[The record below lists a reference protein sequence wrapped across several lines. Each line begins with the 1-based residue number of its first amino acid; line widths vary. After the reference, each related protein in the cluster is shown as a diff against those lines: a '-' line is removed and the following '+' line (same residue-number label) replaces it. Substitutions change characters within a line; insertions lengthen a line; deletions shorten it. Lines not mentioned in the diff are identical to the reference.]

1 MKKYLILFLIFCLLL
16 TVFTGCGRKQS
27 LSRYTTV
34 MHRDIPIALN
44 APAAPILAA
53 LGAPFGY
60 GESKSGVYHGVE
72 KTYEFT
78 GLRVKTFQS
87 GDEERILGVMIT
99 GSSMQTP
106 DGIAI
111 GDPASRV
118 AECFGADA
126 IQNDC
131 CVVSRSQERMVVLLE
146 HNVVTAIQYTLA

>member
-16 TVFTGCGRKQS
+16 TAFTGCGRTQS

-60 GESKSGVYHGVE
+60 GESKSGVYRGVE

-99 GSSMQTP
+99 CKPPTASPSGTQL
-106 DGIAI
+106 
-111 GDPASRV
+111 PALRNALVQMPSKMTAV
-118 AECFGADA
+118 WSTAAKSGWW
-126 IQNDC
+126 C
-131 CVVSRSQERMVVLLE
+131 CWSTM
-146 HNVVTAIQYTLA
+146 

>member
-16 TVFTGCGRKQS
+16 TALSGCGRVQS

-60 GESKSGVYHGVE
+60 GESKSGVYAGVE
-72 KTYEFT
+72 KTYEFS

-99 GSSMQTP
+99 DKAMQTP
-106 DGIAI
+106 DGISI

-118 AECFGADA
+118 MECFGADA
-126 IQNDC
+126 IQDNC
-131 CVVSRSQERMVVLLE
+131 CVVSRKQERMVVLLE

>member
-16 TVFTGCGRKQS
+16 TAFTGCGRKQS

-99 GSSMQTP
+99 GSS
-106 DGIAI
+106 I

>member
-16 TVFTGCGRKQS
+16 TAFTGCGRKQS

-118 AECFGADA
+118 GADA

>member
-16 TVFTGCGRKQS
+16 TAFSGCGRKQS

-60 GESKSGVYHGVE
+60 GESKSGVHNGVE
-72 KTYEFT
+72 KTYEFS

-87 GDEERILGVMIT
+87 GDEERVLGIMIT
-99 GSSMQTP
+99 DNSMQTP
-106 DGIAI
+106 EGIAI
-111 GDPASRV
+111 GDPVSRV
-118 AECFGADA
+118 AECFGADS

-131 CVVSRSQERMVVLLE
+131 CVVSRRQEQMVVLLD
-146 HNVVTAIQYTLA
+146 HNVVTAIQYTLL